1 MERISAKE
9 FESYVVKFFNKKKEF
24 EKYKKEFDKE
34 KEEFYKESEK
44 YFEDNEIEKNVDFDL
59 GKINFTLSR
68 IKRVKLVFDI
78 DKQEIQFYNIDK
90 LCKKFSKKIVKEVIR
105 KRIIINEV
113 DSFMKYMKEIGASP
127 KVLKSFFEVQK
138 EVDKEKLD
146 QLEAVGLIDASDIED
161 CYEVEV
167 SKPAFSIR
175 SKSIKH

>member
-68 IKRVKLVFDI
+68 IKRVKLVFD
-78 DKQEIQFYNIDK
+78 IDK